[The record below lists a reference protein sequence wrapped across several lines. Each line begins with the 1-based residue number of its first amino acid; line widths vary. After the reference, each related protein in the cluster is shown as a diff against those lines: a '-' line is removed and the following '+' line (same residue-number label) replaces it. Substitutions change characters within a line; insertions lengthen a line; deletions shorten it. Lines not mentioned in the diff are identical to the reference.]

1 MNFIEFLDQV
11 LLDSIS
17 VILVLERGVII
28 ESLSLADFVMIKSE
42 ILESSLKDFADKAKD
57 KSDKSKLLASSL
69 EKLKDAI

>member
-42 ILESSLKDFADKAKD
+42 ILEIKSLCSLLPSSVVINSFENLFAELINLTA
-57 KSDKSKLLASSL
+57 L
-69 EKLKDAI
+69 